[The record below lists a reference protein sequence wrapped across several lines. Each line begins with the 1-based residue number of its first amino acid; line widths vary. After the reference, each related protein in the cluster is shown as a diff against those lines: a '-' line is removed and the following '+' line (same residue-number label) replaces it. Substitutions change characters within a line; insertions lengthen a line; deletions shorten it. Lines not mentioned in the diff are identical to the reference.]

1 MDDNQIKYL
10 LHMAREYHK
19 CKMKLIP
26 LGKFQDWITLDNGKE
41 LPSGK
46 VPWVKD
52 WRTSK
57 FSLSYIIDH
66 IGKGHN
72 IGFLLG
78 DKDLVVDVDP
88 RNGGLEGLK
97 VLEEDLGY
105 ALEDVCPTVV
115 TGSGGFHF
123 YFKKSDTVKYKEYV
137 ERYGKGVEFKTVGR
151 QVVIP
156 GSLHPG
162 ESQDIDA
169 MHQGSPYVF
178 EDLGLEF
185 KNTPITPFELEKQ
198 IIRESSDSSADSG
211 LMSCESVSELLA
223 QIPVEEYDDNSSWL
237 ELMMSVHFATD
248 GAAIE
253 EFLEWSTSDPKYA
266 NDHQQI
272 RYRWNSLDT
281 DKADSYTHRTLLHHA
296 EKHGVNTKQYE
307 AHLDFDI
314 VDEDI
319 VNVTLDSE
327 AAAAQL
333 QSLMSQVDP
342 EELALNLTHNYA
354 PEDLEECLLAC
365 LKANTIVRMKCLKII
380 QKTTGLTKNDLKAI
394 MKEIEERS
402 IKDLG
407 EILAGYVLEKK
418 FNKGKHLI
426 YNIDGEF
433 WEFNG
438 KCWSPLR
445 EEWLAGQVVSV
456 WQKIRDRIGM
466 TVTTTTIVHQC
477 VSLLRMTMAVK
488 DDVFGFKKPPK
499 PIINCQNHE
508 IWLKSDGSYVLKNHS
523 YKSYMTHCLNV
534 EFDELADCPLWDASI
549 EDIFS
554 MAKDP
559 QDMVRHFEEF
569 MGYVIQPNKN
579 IASWWM
585 LKGFGSNGK
594 SMVMEVIGSL
604 MGTESVLSTSIHDL
618 NTTKNNHALADL
630 PGKLMVL
637 DDDLDTHTMLP
648 DGLLKK
654 VSERKLLNCN
664 PKGQKPFNF
673 ISCSTPVLLTNYFPK
688 ARDVSN
694 GTRRRCNVIPFDRQ
708 YDGSEI
714 DRSLPEKLKSKE
726 LSGILNRALHGL
738 RRLRTRQYFDKP
750 HDCVVAET
758 TWLSEANTV
767 PAFLKECCDV
777 SPTKGSYTT
786 LKDLYA
792 TYEVW
797 HKDQGVNSK
806 IIGKRTFA
814 ENLAAMGYEVY
825 AGGGKQ
831 RRVKGIKII
840 KNEVDMDFDD
850 D

>member
-253 EFLEWSTSDPKYA
+253 EFLEWSTS
-266 NDHQQI
+266 
-272 RYRWNSLDT
+272 
-281 DKADSYTHRTLLHHA
+281 
-296 EKHGVNTKQYE
+296 
-307 AHLDFDI
+307 
-314 VDEDI
+314 
-319 VNVTLDSE
+319 
-327 AAAAQL
+327 
-333 QSLMSQVDP
+333 
-342 EELALNLTHNYA
+342 
-354 PEDLEECLLAC
+354 CLLY
-365 LKANTIVRMKCLKII
+365 T
-380 QKTTGLTKNDLKAI
+380 
-394 MKEIEERS
+394 
-402 IKDLG
+402 
-407 EILAGYVLEKK
+407 
-418 FNKGKHLI
+418 
-426 YNIDGEF
+426 
-433 WEFNG
+433 
-438 KCWSPLR
+438 
-445 EEWLAGQVVSV
+445 
-456 WQKIRDRIGM
+456 
-466 TVTTTTIVHQC
+466 
-477 VSLLRMTMAVK
+477 
-488 DDVFGFKKPPK
+488 
-499 PIINCQNHE
+499 
-508 IWLKSDGSYVLKNHS
+508 SDAA
-523 YKSYMTHCLNV
+523 
-534 EFDELADCPLWDASI
+534 DE
-549 EDIFS
+549 
-554 MAKDP
+554 
-559 QDMVRHFEEF
+559 
-569 MGYVIQPNKN
+569 
-579 IASWWM
+579 
-585 LKGFGSNGK
+585 
-594 SMVMEVIGSL
+594 
-604 MGTESVLSTSIHDL
+604 
-618 NTTKNNHALADL
+618 
-630 PGKLMVL
+630 
-637 DDDLDTHTMLP
+637 
-648 DGLLKK
+648 
-654 VSERKLLNCN
+654 
-664 PKGQKPFNF
+664 
-673 ISCSTPVLLTNYFPK
+673 
-688 ARDVSN
+688 
-694 GTRRRCNVIPFDRQ
+694 
-708 YDGSEI
+708 
-714 DRSLPEKLKSKE
+714 
-726 LSGILNRALHGL
+726 
-738 RRLRTRQYFDKP
+738 
-750 HDCVVAET
+750 
-758 TWLSEANTV
+758 
-767 PAFLKECCDV
+767 
-777 SPTKGSYTT
+777 
-786 LKDLYA
+786 
-792 TYEVW
+792 
-797 HKDQGVNSK
+797 
-806 IIGKRTFA
+806 
-814 ENLAAMGYEVY
+814 
-825 AGGGKQ
+825 
-831 RRVKGIKII
+831 
-840 KNEVDMDFDD
+840 
-850 D
+850 